1 VAWTTLL
8 ETVKELSRPI
18 ITIMMVIAFAFI
30 SNYSGQSSTLGLAL
44 ATSAA
49 YFPFLSPFLGWI
61 GVFLT
66 GSVVSNNAL
75 FGNLQLTTAQQI
87 NVLPVILVAAN
98 TAGGV
103 MAKMLSPQSIAVAA
117 GAVGL
122 AGKEGELFKYTL
134 KYSMGFLI
142 LGGFVTFLL
151 AWWL

>member
-1 VAWTTLL
+1 MDHSFGNRKRTIKTYYDDYDGHCFCFYFKLFR
-8 ETVKELSRPI
+8 TVLYTWIGTRY
-18 ITIMMVIAFAFI
+18 I
-30 SNYSGQSSTLGLAL
+30 SCLFSI
-44 ATSAA
+44 
-49 YFPFLSPFLGWI
+49 LSPFLGWI

-87 NVLPVILVAAN
+87 NVLPIILVAAN